1 MNRKQIRWTQE
12 HAAAEFGINPRTLSA
27 RIKQLSI
34 EAGKD
39 RCYSTKQIAT
49 AVYGDLER
57 ERIRLTSAEAD
68 SQERENL
75 VELGQLI
82 DIAEFKKDFAP
93 IYVDMVRL
101 IRSSPLTDPDQDALL
116 AAISKLHLIT
126 K

>member
-1 MNRKQIRWTQE
+1 ME
-12 HAAAEFGINPRTLSA
+12 HACGEFGINPRTLSG
-27 RIKQLSI
+27 RIKQLDI
-34 EAGKD
+34 LAGED

-82 DIAEFKKDFAP
+82 AVEEFQKSYAT
-93 IYVDMVRL
+93 IYVDMTRL
-101 IRSSPLTDPDQDALL
+101 IRGSTMTETEQDALL
-116 AAISKLHLIT
+116 TAMTGLHQP